1 MKINSVFISN
11 FRSIS
16 DFSVNLPQKLLIKG
30 KTGSGKTSI
39 LEACFVVSS
48 GRSFKTFDI
57 KECISKENQ
66 NFYVES
72 DLNDFEDYNRKVSV
86 AYDRKGNKKIII
98 DGNISS
104 RKDLMSIAYP
114 VVHSPD
120 DMFIITGNPKF
131 RRDFIDRIC
140 FIEDKSYFDDMSE
153 YIRYI
158 RNKNIALK
166 NKNTEVVRYLN
177 AAAVPLIDR
186 IRRKRNVSCE
196 TINSKVSVL
205 LEKLFSGMKVFF
217 TYSTDENC
225 AEKLDVKL
233 EKELEKGFSIYGPH
247 LDNINIT
254 TEIGNAKNNISMG
267 ETYITSFLIKLAE
280 LSIYAEKNEFP
291 IFLIDDIF
299 VFVDDET
306 KRTLFKEIETLKNQ
320 ILMTSSIENINNFNN
335 IEIFYLSR

>member
-1 MKINSVFISN
+1 MKINSIFISN
-11 FRSIS
+11 FRLLS
-16 DFSVNLPQKLLIKG
+16 DFSLNLPQKLLIKG

-57 KECISKENQ
+57 KDCISKENQ
-66 NFYVES
+66 NFYIES
-72 DLNDFEDYNRKVSV
+72 DFDDFENYSRKVSV

-104 RKDLMSIAYP
+104 RKDLLNIAYP

-120 DMFIITGNPKF
+120 DMFIITGSPKF

-166 NKNTEVVRYLN
+166 DKNVEVIKYLN
-177 AAAVPLIDR
+177 AAAAPLIDR
-186 IRRKRNVSCE
+186 IRKKRNVSCE
-196 TINSKVSVL
+196 TINKKVSVL
-205 LEKLFSGMKVFF
+205 LEKLFSRMKVFF
-217 TYSTDENC
+217 TYNTDENC
-225 AEKLDVKL
+225 AEKLDLRL
-233 EKELEKGFSIYGPH
+233 EKELEKGFSLYGPH
-247 LDNINIT
+247 LDNITIT
-254 TEIGNAKNNISMG
+254 TEVGNAKNNISMG

-306 KRTLFKEIETLKNQ
+306 KKTLFKEIEALKNQ
-320 ILMTSSIENINNFNN
+320 ILMTSSIENLNNFNN
-335 IEIFYLSR
+335 IEVFYLSR

>member
-1 MKINSVFISN
+1 MKINSVFISD
-11 FRSIS
+11 FRSLS
-16 DFSVNLPQKLLIKG
+16 DFSLNLPQKLLIKG

-57 KECISKENQ
+57 KDCISKDAQ
-66 NFYVES
+66 NFYIES
-72 DLNDFEDYNRKVSV
+72 DFDDFESYSRKVSV

-98 DGNISS
+98 DGNVSS
-104 RKDLMSIAYP
+104 RKDLLNIVYP

-120 DMFIITGNPKF
+120 DMFIITGSPKF

-166 NKNTEVVRYLN
+166 DKNADVVKYLN
-177 AAAVPLIDR
+177 AAAAPLIDR
-186 IRRKRNVSCE
+186 IRKKRNVSCE
-196 TINSKVSVL
+196 TINEKVSVL

-217 TYSTDENC
+217 TYNTDENC
-225 AEKLDVKL
+225 AEKLDLRL

-247 LDNINIT
+247 LDSINIT
-254 TEIGNAKNNISMG
+254 TEVGNAKNNISMG

-306 KRTLFKEIETLKNQ
+306 KKILFKEIESLKNQ
-320 ILMTSSIENINNFNN
+320 ILMTSSIENLSNFNN
-335 IEIFYLSR
+335 IEVFYLSR

>member
-11 FRSIS
+11 FRSLS
-16 DFSVNLPQKLLIKG
+16 DFSLNLPQKLLIKG

-57 KECISKENQ
+57 KDCISKDSQ
-66 NFYVES
+66 NFYIES
-72 DLNDFEDYNRKVSV
+72 DFDDFEGYGRKVSV

-98 DGNISS
+98 DGNVSS
-104 RKDLMSIAYP
+104 RKDLLNIAYP

-120 DMFIITGNPKF
+120 DMFIITGSPKF

-158 RNKNIALK
+158 RNKNAALK
-166 NKNTEVVRYLN
+166 DKNVEVIKYLN
-177 AAAVPLIDR
+177 AAAVPLIER
-186 IRRKRNVSCE
+186 IRKKRNVSCE
-196 TINSKVSVL
+196 TINRKVSVL

-217 TYSTDENC
+217 TYNTDENC
-225 AEKLDVKL
+225 AEKLDSRL
-233 EKELEKGFSIYGPH
+233 EKELEKGFSLYGPH
-247 LDNINIT
+247 LDNISIT
-254 TEIGNAKNNISMG
+254 TEVGNAKNNISMG

-306 KRTLFKEIETLKNQ
+306 KKTLFKEIEVLKNQ
-320 ILMTSSIENINNFNN
+320 ILMTSSIENLNNFND
-335 IEIFYLSR
+335 IEVFYLSR

>member
-11 FRSIS
+11 FRSLS
-16 DFSVNLPQKLLIKG
+16 DFSINLPQKLLIKG

-39 LEACFVVSS
+39 LEACFILSS

-57 KECISKENQ
+57 KECISKDSQ
-66 NFYVES
+66 NFYIES
-72 DLNDFEDYNRKVSV
+72 DFDDFEGYNRNVSV

-98 DGNISS
+98 DGNVSS
-104 RKDLMSIAYP
+104 RKDLLNIAYP

-120 DMFIITGNPKF
+120 DMFIITGSPKF

-158 RNKNIALK
+158 RNKNAALK
-166 NKNTEVVRYLN
+166 DKNTEVVKYLN

-186 IRRKRNVSCE
+186 IRKKRNVSCE
-196 TINSKVSVL
+196 TINRKIEFLS
-205 LEKLFSGMKVFF
+205 EKLFSGMKISFS
-217 TYSTDENC
+217 YNIDENC
-225 AEKLDVKL
+225 AEKLESRL
-233 EKELEKGFSIYGPH
+233 EKELEKGFAIYGPH
-247 LDNINIT
+247 LDNINIA
-254 TEIGNAKNNISMG
+254 TEVGNAKNNISMG

-280 LSIYAEKNEFP
+280 LSIYAEKNEYP

-306 KRTLFKEIETLKNQ
+306 KKTLFKEIEILKNQ

-335 IEIFYLSR
+335 IEVFYLSR

>member
-1 MKINSVFISN
+1 MKINSVFISD
-11 FRSIS
+11 FRSLS
-16 DFSVNLPQKLLIKG
+16 DFSLNLPQKLLIKG

-57 KECISKENQ
+57 KDCISKDAQ
-66 NFYVES
+66 NFYIES
-72 DLNDFEDYNRKVSV
+72 DFDDFESYNRKVSV

-98 DGNISS
+98 DGNVSS
-104 RKDLMSIAYP
+104 RKDLLNIVYP

-120 DMFIITGNPKF
+120 DMFIITGSPKF

-166 NKNTEVVRYLN
+166 DKNADVVKYLN
-177 AAAVPLIDR
+177 AAAAPLIDR
-186 IRRKRNVSCE
+186 IRKKRNVSCE
-196 TINSKVSVL
+196 TINEKVSVL

-217 TYSTDENC
+217 TYNTDENC
-225 AEKLDVKL
+225 AEKLDLRL

-247 LDNINIT
+247 LDSINIT
-254 TEIGNAKNNISMG
+254 TEVGNAKNNISMG

-306 KRTLFKEIETLKNQ
+306 KKILFKEIESLKNQ
-320 ILMTSSIENINNFNN
+320 ILMTSSIENLSNFNN
-335 IEIFYLSR
+335 IEVFYLSR

>member
-16 DFSVNLPQKLLIKG
+16 DLSLDLPQKLLIKG
-30 KTGSGKTSI
+30 KTGSGKTSV
-39 LEACFVVSS
+39 LEACFVLSS
-48 GRSFKTFDI
+48 GKSFKTYDI
-57 KECISKENQ
+57 KDCISKDAQ
-66 NFYVES
+66 NFYIES
-72 DLNDFEDYNRKVSV
+72 LFDDFEGYSRKVSIG
-86 AYDRKGNKKIII
+86 YDRKGNKRITI

-104 RKDLMSIAYP
+104 RKDLLNISYP

-120 DMFIITGNPKF
+120 DMFIVNGSPKF

-153 YIRYI
+153 YIRFL
-158 RNKNIALK
+158 RNKNAALK
-166 NKNTEVVRYLN
+166 DKNGSVVRYLN

-186 IRRKRNVSCE
+186 IRKKRNVSCE
-196 TINSKVSVL
+196 TINKKVEFLS
-205 LEKLFSGMKVFF
+205 EKLFSGMKMFF
-217 TYSTDENC
+217 TYNTEENC
-225 AEKLDVKL
+225 AEKLESRL

-254 TEIGNAKNNISMG
+254 TEVGSAKNNISMG
-267 ETYITSFLIKLAE
+267 ETYITSFLVKLAE
-280 LSIYAEKNEFP
+280 LSVYAERNEYP

-306 KRTLFKEIETLKNQ
+306 KKILFKEVESLKNQ
-320 ILMTSSIENINNFNN
+320 ILMTSSIENTNNFDD
-335 IEIFYLSR
+335 IEVFYLSR

>member
-1 MKINSVFISN
+1 MKINSVFISD
-11 FRSIS
+11 FRSLS
-16 DFSVNLPQKLLIKG
+16 DFSLNLPQKLLIKG

-57 KECISKENQ
+57 KDCISKDAQ
-66 NFYVES
+66 NFYIES
-72 DLNDFEDYNRKVSV
+72 DFDDFESYNRKVSV

-98 DGNISS
+98 DGNVSS
-104 RKDLMSIAYP
+104 RKDLLNIVYP

-120 DMFIITGNPKF
+120 DMFIITGSPKF

-166 NKNTEVVRYLN
+166 DKNADVVKYLN
-177 AAAVPLIDR
+177 AAAAPLIDR
-186 IRRKRNVSCE
+186 IRKKRNVSCE
-196 TINSKVSVL
+196 TINEKVSVL

-217 TYSTDENC
+217 TYNTDENC
-225 AEKLDVKL
+225 AEKLDLRL

-247 LDNINIT
+247 LDSINIT
-254 TEIGNAKNNISMG
+254 TEVGNAKNNISMG

-306 KRTLFKEIETLKNQ
+306 KKILFKEIESLKNQ
-320 ILMTSSIENINNFNN
+320 ILMTSSIENLINFNN
-335 IEIFYLSR
+335 IEVFYLSR

>member
-11 FRSIS
+11 FRSLS
-16 DFSVNLPQKLLIKG
+16 DFSINLPQKLLIKG

-48 GRSFKTFDI
+48 GRSFKTYDI
-57 KECISKENQ
+57 KDCISKESQ
-66 NFYVES
+66 NFYIES
-72 DLNDFEDYNRKVSV
+72 DFDDFESYSRKVSV
-86 AYDRKGNKKIII
+86 GCDRKGNKKIII
-98 DGNISS
+98 DGNVSS
-104 RKDLMSIAYP
+104 RKDLLNIAYP

-120 DMFIITGNPKF
+120 DMFIITGSPKF

-158 RNKNIALK
+158 RNKNAALK
-166 NKNTEVVRYLN
+166 DKNAEIVKYLN
-177 AAAVPLIDR
+177 AAAAPLIDR
-186 IRRKRNVSCE
+186 IRKKRNVSCE
-196 TINSKVSVL
+196 TINKKVSIL
-205 LEKLFSGMKVFF
+205 LEKLFSEMKVFF
-217 TYSTDENC
+217 TYNTDENC
-225 AEKLDVKL
+225 AEKLDSRL
-233 EKELEKGFSIYGPH
+233 EKELEKGFSLYGPH

-280 LSIYAEKNEFP
+280 ISIYAEKKEFP

-306 KRTLFKEIETLKNQ
+306 KKMLFKEIETLKNQ
-320 ILMTSSIENINNFNN
+320 ILMTSSIENINNFND
-335 IEIFYLSR
+335 IEVFYLSR

>member
-1 MKINSVFISN
+1 MKINSVFISD
-11 FRSIS
+11 FRSLS
-16 DFSVNLPQKLLIKG
+16 DFSLNLPQKLLIKG

-57 KECISKENQ
+57 KDCISKDAQ
-66 NFYVES
+66 NFYIES
-72 DLNDFEDYNRKVSV
+72 DFDDFESYNRKVSV

-98 DGNISS
+98 DGNVSS
-104 RKDLMSIAYP
+104 RKDLLNIVYP

-120 DMFIITGNPKF
+120 DMFIITGSPKF

-166 NKNTEVVRYLN
+166 DKNADVVKYLN
-177 AAAVPLIDR
+177 AAAAPLIDR
-186 IRRKRNVSCE
+186 IRKKRNVSCE
-196 TINSKVSVL
+196 TINKKVSVL

-217 TYSTDENC
+217 TYNTDENC
-225 AEKLDVKL
+225 AEKLDSKL

-247 LDNINIT
+247 LDSINIT
-254 TEIGNAKNNISMG
+254 TEVGNAKNNISMG

-306 KRTLFKEIETLKNQ
+306 KKILFKEIESLKNQ
-320 ILMTSSIENINNFNN
+320 ILMTSSIENLSNFNN
-335 IEIFYLSR
+335 IEVFYLSR